1 MSGFFGIG
9 IYHTKTE
16 ANVGTLWRSAYQ
28 LGASFIFTIGK
39 RYQKQASDTS
49 KAWRSIPLY
58 HYDTPGSLFRHIPL
72 DCSLIAVEMGGT
84 EIGNWQ
90 HPDRCIYLLGAED
103 HGLPEWISK
112 RCNLHISLAAVRQLS
127 FNVAVAGSIVMYD
140 RLRTRTLGK
149 DGV

>member
-28 LGASFIFTIGK
+28 LGASFIFTVGR
-39 RYQKQASDTS
+39 RYKKQASDTT
-49 KAWRSIPLY
+49 KTWRSIPLY
-58 HYDTPGSLFRHIPL
+58 HYHDMDTFLENIPY
-72 DCSLIAVEMGGT
+72 DCRIIAVEMGGGAM
-84 EIGNWQ
+84 ENMG

-103 HGLPEWISK
+103 HGLPQSVLEN
-112 RCNLHISLAAVRQLS
+112 CNMHISLAAVRQPS

-140 RLRTRTLGK
+140 RLRTRTLGN
-149 DGV
+149 GEV